1 MLTFT
6 MLLQIIYI
14 RNSYNVSPTLCEV
27 NNCIFEYDVLL
38 GGNQQT
44 DFPQDT
50 DEKLN
55 KHIG

>member
-1 MLTFT
+1 